1 MTITNGY
8 TTLAELKGRLGIA
21 TADTADDTRLEGM
34 VEAISRAIDELCG
47 RRFYTTSS
55 DETRYFTAEFVEVL
69 SPGDLVSL
77 TTLQTDEDG
86 DRVYERTWAA
96 TDYDLEPFN
105 AALDGEPY
113 TEIHTSPNGSYAFP
127 TTRKGVKL
135 VAKFGWSTTPK
146 AVAEGCLLLCEKLF
160 RRKDAIFGVVAGGEL
175 GELKQMM
182 RDDPE
187 INLLLY
193 PLRKMDILGV

>member
-8 TTLAELKGRLGIA
+8 TTLAELKARLGIA
-21 TADTADDTRLEGM
+21 TADTADDARLEGM

-47 RRFYTTSS
+47 RRFFTTSS
-55 DETRYFTAEFVEVL
+55 DETRFFTAEFVDVL
-69 SPGDLVSL
+69 FPGDLASL
-77 TTLQTDEDG
+77 TTLGTDEDG
-86 DRVYERTWAA
+86 DRTYERTWAA
-96 TDYDLEPFN
+96 TDYDLYPFN
-105 AALDGEPY
+105 AALDGKPY
-113 TEIHTSPNGSYAFP
+113 TDINVSPNGNYSFP

-135 VAKFGWSTTPK
+135 VGKFGWSTTPK
-146 AVAEGCLLLCEKLF
+146 AVAEACLLLCEKLF